1 MRKKIYPQTRDNQVV
16 ILLTLLILLFSN
28 IFSSNL
34 VTAQEEGL
42 ILDVTNESYEQIGE
56 IEEGEYFLVS
66 TYILN
71 ESGLPIYQVG
81 VEIEFNGKTYQIT
94 IEDENFEITIETPQV
109 SESTR
114 FTVKASK
121 TGFMS
126 DN

>member
-1 MRKKIYPQTRDNQVV
+1 MRPLKKRPVWPLRKKIYPQTRDNHVV

-66 TYILN
+66 TYISDEDN
-71 ESGLPIYQVG
+71 QPIYQIG
-81 VEIEFNGKTYQIT
+81 VEIEFNGKIYQIT
-94 IEDENFEITIETPQV
+94 IENQ
-109 SESTR
+109 
-114 FTVKASK
+114 
-121 TGFMS
+121 GMHM
-126 DN
+126 